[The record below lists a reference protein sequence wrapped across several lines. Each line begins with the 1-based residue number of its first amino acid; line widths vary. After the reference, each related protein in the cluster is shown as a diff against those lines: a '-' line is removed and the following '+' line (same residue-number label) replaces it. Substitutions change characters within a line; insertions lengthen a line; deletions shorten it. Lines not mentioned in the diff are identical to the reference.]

1 MPKSSLTSKTGNASV
16 KRTGHTSQN
25 KFGQG
30 AASGVKEKGVKSGS
44 GTQHDPS

>member
-1 MPKSSLTSKTGNASV
+1 MVKPNLQSKTGKASV
-16 KRTGHTSQN
+16 KMTGHTSQN

-44 GTQHDPS
+44 GTVQEPS